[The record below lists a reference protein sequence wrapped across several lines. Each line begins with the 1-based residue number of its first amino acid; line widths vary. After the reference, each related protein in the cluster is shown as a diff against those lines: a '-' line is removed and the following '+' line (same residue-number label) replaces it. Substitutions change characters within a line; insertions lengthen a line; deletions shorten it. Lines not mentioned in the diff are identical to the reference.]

1 MISPSF
7 RSPTILRVFA
17 IFLEP
22 EHPLRFSAD
31 ELRSF
36 FADKVAEYTALHKNN
51 TSAFIHR
58 YPVLQCKQ
66 IKNSV
71 LVIGISQGADCLVGL
86 SRDQMILGRGESICR
101 ITSRDTAIRE
111 EVFGIADSLFTYEF
125 LTPWLALNQQY
136 AKKFYDLK
144 GKAER
149 DAFMQKLLTTHL
161 QTLAR
166 SLDYPLPEAVT
177 CTAHVRFERERI
189 AGENVI
195 VFRGKFQTNLRIPDY
210 LGIGRSVSK
219 GYGTIR
225 EIPVMPASGPENFSG
240 S

>member
-1 MISPSF
+1 MF
-7 RSPTILRVFA
+7 T

-36 FADKVAEYTALHKNN
+36 FADKVAEYSALHKNN

-71 LVIGISQGADCLVGL
+71 LVIGISQGADCLYGL

-111 EVFGIADSLFTYEF
+111 EVFGIADSFFTYEF

-144 GKAER
+144 GKPER

-166 SLDYPLPEAVT
+166 SLDYPLPEAGHLHGKCPLRT
-177 CTAHVRFERERI
+177 GADRWRKRDRFP
-189 AGENVI
+189 
-195 VFRGKFQTNLRIPDY
+195 GKIPDKSPVPDY

-225 EIPVMPASGPENFSG
+225 EIPVMPASGPENCSG